1 MKDSSCL
8 ILKFLLLGL
17 IGLYALIGTD
27 NTIADNQELDIRGN
41 VAFQLRG
48 FIQDALWADQN
59 SSDVESSI
67 SGEWEVRWRSEDNSQ
82 RVSFIPFAR
91 WDENDDKRSHF
102 DLKEAYWAYKNGEIE
117 LLFGV
122 NRIFW
127 GVTESVHLVDVIN
140 QTDLVED
147 LDQEDKLGQP
157 MISLA
162 LQKDWGLLS
171 FYLLPYFRERSFP
184 GVNGR
189 LRAASPVDADNAK
202 YESGN
207 KRKHLDFALR
217 YSHYFGDIDLGLHY
231 FNGTNRDPRLG
242 VGANNSDVV
251 LNYDQ
256 MEQIGLDLQY
266 TRGSWLWKLESFVRD
281 GYEESFFASIAGFEY
296 TFYQVFEGA
305 GDVGVLLEYQY
316 DNRSSYEAATSAD
329 NDVFIGA
336 RWVLNNMQDGS
347 ILAGVVVDNKTS
359 EAFYSIEAESRL
371 KEDVV
376 LELQVRLIAHSEP
389 GESFHPFSR
398 DNYIQLQI
406 NRFF

>member
-1 MKDSSCL
+1 
-8 ILKFLLLGL
+8 LLLGL

>member
-1 MKDSSCL
+1 LKDSSCL

>member
-1 MKDSSCL
+1 LKDSSCL

-48 FIQDALWADQN
+48 FTQDALWADQN

>member
-1 MKDSSCL
+1 
-8 ILKFLLLGL
+8 
-17 IGLYALIGTD
+17 
-27 NTIADNQELDIRGN
+27 
-41 VAFQLRG
+41 
-48 FIQDALWADQN
+48 
-59 SSDVESSI
+59 
-67 SGEWEVRWRSEDNSQ
+67 
-82 RVSFIPFAR
+82 
-91 WDENDDKRSHF
+91 
-102 DLKEAYWAYKNGEIE
+102 
-117 LLFGV
+117 
-122 NRIFW
+122 
-127 GVTESVHLVDVIN
+127 
-140 QTDLVED
+140 

-256 MEQIGLDLQY
+256 IEQIGLDLQY